1 MTRTASFLLAL
12 AAASPL
18 LGQGGGAPEAQ
29 DHAEKAVQFAQRG
42 DLKSAETEL
51 RKAVEMS
58 PNDPALLTSLGG
70 ILGMEGD
77 LQQANAYL
85 TRAVQLS
92 PEDAASRR
100 NLAAN
105 QWQLGHFK
113 DAHENLDRLLRVN
126 PQDRVAI
133 FLLGMVSE
141 REKNYARSITLL
153 ESIPEIAERQPEAL
167 VALASSY
174 YHTNRAEDAR
184 SLLKKLP
191 GGLAKPQVIF
201 MGGRVAME
209 GRDYALAEAL
219 FSAIRSTYPDTAAV
233 ESQIAFAQYRQG
245 HTAVSEETLLAAMS
259 AQHAN
264 RDAYLLLCKVLADR
278 GAYDKALHFANE
290 AVQAFP
296 ESDEALSTKASIEMK
311 LNYFSQAMTS
321 SQKAV
326 RLRPCAETKRELA
339 MAEWR
344 AGARQQAINEFEQTI
359 RQFPRDARTLVEY
372 GTLLLEDGSPENK
385 GHAIELLKQA
395 IVADDS
401 SVEARYQ
408 LANIELADGKLQPAL
423 EFLERAIK
431 LEPDDSRLH
440 FAISRVYRRLGR
452 NSDADQEMA
461 SYQKLKAAEHP
472 AAQNDSALG
481 TQRP

>member
-1 MTRTASFLLAL
+1 MTRTASILLAL
-12 AAASPL
+12 AAAAPL
-18 LGQGGGAPEAQ
+18 LGQGASTAQ

-42 DLKSAETEL
+42 DLKSAEAEL

-77 LQQANAYL
+77 LLQANSYL

-105 QWQLGHFK
+105 QWQLGRLK

-133 FLLGMVSE
+133 FLLGMVAE

-174 YHTNRAEDAR
+174 YHTNRAEDAQ

-191 GGLAKPQVIF
+191 GGPAKPQVMF

-245 HTAVSEETLLAAMS
+245 HAAESEETLLAAMQCP
-259 AQHAN
+259 A
-264 RDAYLLLCKVLADR
+264 C
-278 GAYDKALHFANE
+278 
-290 AVQAFP
+290 
-296 ESDEALSTKASIEMK
+296 
-311 LNYFSQAMTS
+311 
-321 SQKAV
+321 
-326 RLRPCAETKRELA
+326 
-339 MAEWR
+339 
-344 AGARQQAINEFEQTI
+344 QQ
-359 RQFPRDARTLVEY
+359 
-372 GTLLLEDGSPENK
+372 
-385 GHAIELLKQA
+385 
-395 IVADDS
+395 
-401 SVEARYQ
+401 
-408 LANIELADGKLQPAL
+408 
-423 EFLERAIK
+423 
-431 LEPDDSRLH
+431 
-440 FAISRVYRRLGR
+440 RRL
-452 NSDADQEMA
+452 SSFVQ
-461 SYQKLKAAEHP
+461 
-472 AAQNDSALG
+472 SAG
-481 TQRP
+481 

>member
-1 MTRTASFLLAL
+1 
-12 AAASPL
+12 
-18 LGQGGGAPEAQ
+18 
-29 DHAEKAVQFAQRG
+29 
-42 DLKSAETEL
+42 
-51 RKAVEMS
+51 
-58 PNDPALLTSLGG
+58 
-70 ILGMEGD
+70 
-77 LQQANAYL
+77 
-85 TRAVQLS
+85 
-92 PEDAASRR
+92 
-100 NLAAN
+100 
-105 QWQLGHFK
+105 
-113 DAHENLDRLLRVN
+113 
-126 PQDRVAI
+126 
-133 FLLGMVSE
+133 
-141 REKNYARSITLL
+141 
-153 ESIPEIAERQPEAL
+153 
-167 VALASSY
+167 
-174 YHTNRAEDAR
+174 
-184 SLLKKLP
+184 
-191 GGLAKPQVIF
+191 
-201 MGGRVAME
+201 
-209 GRDYALAEAL
+209 
-219 FSAIRSTYPDTAAV
+219 
-233 ESQIAFAQYRQG
+233 
-245 HTAVSEETLLAAMS
+245 
-259 AQHAN
+259 
-264 RDAYLLLCKVLADR
+264 
-278 GAYDKALHFANE
+278 
-290 AVQAFP
+290 
-296 ESDEALSTKASIEMK
+296 
-311 LNYFSQAMTS
+311 
-321 SQKAV
+321 
-326 RLRPCAETKRELA
+326 